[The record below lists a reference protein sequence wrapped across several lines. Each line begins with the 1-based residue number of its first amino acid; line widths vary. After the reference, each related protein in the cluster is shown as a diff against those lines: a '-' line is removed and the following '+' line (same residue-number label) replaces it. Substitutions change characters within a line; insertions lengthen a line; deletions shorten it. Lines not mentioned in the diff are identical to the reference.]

1 MLIIKNSLLLVKSIY
16 IIFVEYIKYKLKIT
30 NQVETFNNITNRLS
44 NLNILY
50 TKLLQWIINDTI
62 YFNDDIKKNFEKF
75 TDNVEYDEE
84 DIDYLS
90 LLELVNTHNI
100 KLLSLKPIKS
110 GTISIIFKGLLD
122 DDKPVI
128 IKIIKKNIQT
138 KLIESIEFFK
148 LLGNISKYMP
158 YISQFNLD
166 ALIRDNSKELLLQT
180 NFIKEAENIEIFYN
194 NFKDNTNIVI
204 PKVYRNIT
212 SSNNN
217 IIVMDYIDGISAY
230 SIKHDEKDIYSKIL
244 YKFIFE
250 CIFQHEIFHGDL
262 HPGNILFI
270 KDKDK
275 YKIGIVDYGIIG
287 KINSDIKQNICV
299 FFKRLIEKKYETIF
313 NIIVDKLTE
322 PINSINSIQNSSKD
336 KMINSLINMQK
347 KYNILT
353 TSIKANDIYYIN
365 QILKKYN
372 LVLSVDF
379 SRLFLFISSMYS
391 LIYIIR
397 HNIEDGLFETVFNE
411 YCNSH
416 IFTYFYFMD

>member
-1 MLIIKNSLLLVKSIY
+1 MLIIKNTLLLIKSIY
-16 IIFVEYIKYKLKIT
+16 IILIESIKYKLKIT
-30 NQVETFNNITNRLS
+30 NQVETFNNITNKLS

-75 TDNVEYDEE
+75 TDNVEYNEN

-110 GTISIIFKGLLD
+110 GTISVIFKGLLN

-138 KLIESIEFFK
+138 KLIESIEFFR

-166 ALIRDNSKELLLQT
+166 TLIRDNSKELLLQT
-180 NFIKEAENIEIFYN
+180 NFINEVENIETFYN
-194 NFKDNTNIVI
+194 NFKNNTSIVI
-204 PKVYRNIT
+204 PMVYKNIT

-230 SIKHDEKDIYSKIL
+230 SIKHNEKDIYSRIL

-250 CIFQHEIFHGDL
+250 SIFQHEIFHGDL

-270 KDKDK
+270 KDNDK

-299 FFKRLIEKKYETIF
+299 FFKRLIEKKYESVF

-322 PINSINSIQNSSKD
+322 PIDNINTLQNCSKD

-347 KYNILT
+347 KYDILSS
-353 TSIKANDIYYIN
+353 SIKANDIYYMN
-365 QILKKYN
+365 KALKKYN
-372 LVLSVDF
+372 LILSVDF
-379 SRLFLFISSMYS
+379 SKLFLFISSMYS
-391 LIYIIR
+391 LIFIIR

-411 YCNSH
+411 YCNTH
-416 IFTYFYFMD
+416 IFTYFYFME